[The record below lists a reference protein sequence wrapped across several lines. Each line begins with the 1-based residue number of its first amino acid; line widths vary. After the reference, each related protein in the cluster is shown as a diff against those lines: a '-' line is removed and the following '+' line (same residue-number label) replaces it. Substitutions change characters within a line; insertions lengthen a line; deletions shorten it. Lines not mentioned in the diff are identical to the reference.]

1 MKYRI
6 DTLHKCGGREV
17 FMVSKYLNNDG
28 TLTINLFPGK
38 TFRTKDEAIAA
49 AENYKEVT
57 T

>member
-6 DTLHKCGGREV
+6 ETLHKRSHEV
-17 FMVSKYLNNDG
+17 YMIAKYLNNDG

-38 TFRTKDEAIAA
+38 TFRTKEEAIEA